1 MRRPPPDLTRALVL
15 AIVVAV
21 SGCGFIPRR
30 QLAASETDL
39 LEAAPKPA
47 PLDSAFDGCD
57 ANGSPPDGFLNLRKN
72 RVDEPRDFLPVR
84 WRVVARLPWPATVGY
99 RFRNL
104 WTRGEQRDVA
114 RFEGAAVRVDG
125 YLAGERLEIP
135 EPPNCY
141 SRDPAHR
148 DFHLWFTEHPH
159 GRERDAIVVE
169 ITPRV
174 RARHPE
180 WTLSRI
186 AALVRDQRPVRVSG
200 WLMLDQMHPELVR
213 VNRVTMWE
221 IHPVMRLEVRQPD
234 GRWVELGDLPP

>member
-1 MRRPPPDLTRALVL
+1 MRALL
-15 AIVVAV
+15 LLPLIALC
-21 SGCGFIPRR
+21 GCGFLPRP
-30 QLAASETDL
+30 QLTAAETDL

-47 PLDSAFDGCD
+47 PRDSTFDGCD
-57 ANGSPPDGFLNLRKN
+57 ANGSPPDGFLNERKN
-72 RVDEPRDFLPVR
+72 RIDDARRYLPVR

-104 WTRGEQRDVA
+104 WTRGEQRAVA
-114 RFEGAAVRVDG
+114 RFEGAPVRVEG

-141 SRDPAHR
+141 GRSEADR
-148 DFHLWFTEHPH
+148 DFHLWLTEGPH
-159 GRERDAIVVE
+159 GHDRDAIVVE

-174 RARHPE
+174 RAMHPG
-180 WTLSRI
+180 WTLDRISRV
-186 AALVRDQRPVRVSG
+186 VREQWPVRVSG

-221 IHPVMRLEVRQPD
+221 VHPIMHVEVRQPD
-234 GRWVELGDLPP
+234 GRWVQLDDLPP

>member
-1 MRRPPPDLTRALVL
+1 MPDTRVL
-15 AIVVAV
+15 GLLLVVAV
-21 SGCGFIPRR
+21 SGCGFLPRR
-30 QLAASETDL
+30 QLTAAETDL

-47 PLDSAFDGCD
+47 PRDSAFQGCD

-72 RVDEPRDFLPVR
+72 RIDDAPRYLPVTF
-84 WRVVARLPWPATVGY
+84 RVVARLPWPASVGY

-114 RFEGAAVRVDG
+114 RFEGAAVRVEG

-141 SRDPAHR
+141 GRSAADR
-148 DFHLWFTEHPH
+148 DFHLWLTEGPH

-174 RARHPE
+174 RVSHAG
-180 WTLSRI
+180 WTLERI
-186 AALVRDQRPVRVSG
+186 ATVVRDQARVRVSG

-221 IHPVMRLEVRQPD
+221 VHPITRLEVRQPD
-234 GRWVELGDLPP
+234 GTWRDLDDIAR

>member
-1 MRRPPPDLTRALVL
+1 MRASIVLLVALPAML
-15 AIVVAV
+15 A
-21 SGCGFIPRR
+21 GCGFLPRP
-30 QLAASETDL
+30 QLPPATTAL
-39 LEAAPKPA
+39 LVAAPKPA
-47 PLDSAFDGCD
+47 PRDSSFDGCD

-72 RVDEPRDFLPVR
+72 RIDDARRYLPVS
-84 WRVVARLPWPATVGY
+84 WRVIAKLPWPATVGY

-104 WTRGEQRDVA
+104 WTRGEHRDVG

-141 SRDPAHR
+141 SRKSADR
-148 DFHLWFTEHPH
+148 DFHLWLTERPH

-174 RARHPE
+174 RAAHPA
-180 WTLSRI
+180 WTLDRI
-186 AALVRDQRPVRVSG
+186 AALVRDQRRVRISG

-221 IHPVMRLEVRQPD
+221 VHPIMRIDVQQPGGD
-234 GRWVELGDLPP
+234 WVSLDDPAP